1 MQRYKLCFPLR
12 FVPFLIIIL
21 SSSVIFGQNIDT
33 KEART
38 ILISKI
44 DSILQ
49 TKVNLDEIPGAV
61 IEIKKGKEI
70 IYEQAFGY
78 AQKYDYNHKLLST
91 PEKMTVNHLFDIA
104 SLTKVIGTTTS
115 VMLLVDRGLLKPE
128 DPVYKY
134 IKAFDTPDKRE
145 ITIRHLLTHTAG
157 LYEWYPL
164 YYRAANK
171 TESYKL
177 IGELPLMFPVG
188 KERRYSD
195 LGFVILGEIIEIVS
209 GQSLEKFEAQNIFLP
224 LQMKNTTYNP
234 LAAGNFKKFAAT
246 SFGNPYEK
254 RMVYDSTLGFK
265 IKEID
270 PAQWNGWRTYTL
282 RGEVN
287 DGNAWYANGGISGA
301 AGLFSTAADLQKLVD
316 MLINNGKAGHHQ
328 FISEK
333 TIQTFLS
340 KDKFNNG
347 LGWMM
352 DTENSFMK
360 NGPAGTY
367 GHTGFTGTSI
377 SVIPGDKIS
386 VILLINRQNTGL
398 LSNGEYYNV
407 NSIRLQVFNAVLK
420 YLKL

>member
-1 MQRYKLCFPLR
+1 MYVR
-12 FVPFLIIIL
+12 FILILTFLLAIDL
-21 SSSVIFGQNIDT
+21 ESNSQVIDP
-33 KEART
+33 KSARA

-49 TKVNLDEIPGAV
+49 TRVNLDEIPGAV
-61 IEIKKGKEI
+61 IEIKHGNEI
-70 IYEQAFGY
+70 VYEHSYGF
-78 AQKYDYNHKLLST
+78 AQKYDYGHKLLRP

-104 SLTKVIGTTTS
+104 SLTKVVGTTTS
-115 VMLLVDRGLLKPE
+115 IMLLVDRGLLKTE
-128 DPVYKY
+128 DPVFKY
-134 IKAFDTPDKRE
+134 LKAFDTPDKRE
-145 ITIRHLLTHTAG
+145 ITIHHLLSHTAG

-188 KERRYSD
+188 KQRRYSD

-209 GQSLEKFEAQNIFLP
+209 GQPLEKFEEQNIFLP

-234 LAAGNFKKFAAT
+234 LASGFKKIAAT

-282 RGEVN
+282 RGEAN

-316 MLINNGKAGHHQ
+316 MLVNNGKAGDQQ

-333 TIQTFLS
+333 TIQTFLTR
-340 KDKFNNG
+340 DIFDNG

-352 DTENSFMK
+352 DAGNTFMK
-360 NGPAGTY
+360 NGPEGTF

-377 SVIPGDKIS
+377 SVIPADKIS

-398 LSNGEYYNV
+398 LSTGDYYNV
-407 NSIRLQVFNAVLK
+407 NSIRLQVFNALLS
-420 YLKL
+420 YRKLTAGK